1 VLLPLVAVALLLLT
15 ALNRAGDHGGRSG
28 AGSDPAATS
37 GRPAGGASGTGA
49 AGAARTPRGR
59 DGKLEFTVT
68 SVSCGHP
75 TAGQPPLEVTA
86 NGQYCFVRL
95 QVRNIGNQPWTP
107 PVNQFLLDTAGA
119 RHAID
124 PRAAVAL
131 GSGRLLAELEPGG
144 RVSGTLAFE
153 LPAGARPDRLVLHD
167 SLLSL
172 GVSLRVGRA

>member
-1 VLLPLVAVALLLLT
+1 
-15 ALNRAGDHGGRSG
+15 
-28 AGSDPAATS
+28 
-37 GRPAGGASGTGA
+37 
-49 AGAARTPRGR
+49 
-59 DGKLEFTVT
+59 VT
-68 SVSCGHP
+68 SVSCGHR
-75 TAGQPPLEVTA
+75 TAGQAPLRVTA

-131 GSGRLLAELEPGG
+131 GSGRLLTQLEPRG

-153 LPAGARPDRLVLHD
+153 LPAGARPDLLVLHD